1 MASMG
6 RPDTDEP
13 GPTAEEDSVSE
24 DSDDAGPP
32 PLEPSAE

>member
-1 MASMG
+1 MG

-13 GPTAEEDSVSE
+13 GPTAEEDEVSE
-24 DSDDAGPP
+24 DSDDREPP